1 MSAAGDPAA
10 AADELDALAFR
21 LLSIERHEPPAGG
34 DGNNWYAYKISQGAN
49 VITGYRRG
57 SLAVVTEDVRKVV
70 EGLNERRGVRRGRVD
85 LNTRSK
91 TARTAQGN
99 SVPS

>member
-1 MSAAGDPAA
+1 
-10 AADELDALAFR
+10 
-21 LLSIERHEPPAGG
+21 
-34 DGNNWYAYKISQGAN
+34 